1 MKRRFISTIAATS
14 AVLGFAGFASAA
26 NASAAPAATPSWH
39 TVYSLAENGEFDG
52 VVATGKTT
60 GFAFFDSYTTV
71 ATPVAYQRT
80 GATTFKKVPFTA
92 VANEWVV
99 GAGGTSSSDVYVF
112 ADIEN
117 LKSFKPESEV
127 LKWTG
132 KKFSVVATFSGELG
146 GGTVLSADNVFAY
159 GSTLYG
165 GLPSAGIYHYNG
177 HKWTKL
183 PGAISGGGDALSA
196 TSAYVVS
203 GTSIHHYNGTTWT
216 TTNLASLLPARGADL
231 TGVLALSTDSIYA
244 TGDGGANESAGPA
257 VILHYNGHKW
267 SKVVSYRDGSADGEP
282 ASDGKGGLWVAAGES
297 GASVLL
303 HYSGG
308 KLTTVATPEFD
319 GSRVTVFSISRIP
332 GTTGEL
338 AGGVVLDAS
347 GKSYHPPVILQSA

>member
-1 MKRRFISTIAATS
+1 MKRRLISTIAATS
-14 AVLGFAGFASAA
+14 AMLGFAGLASAA
-26 NASAAPAATPSWH
+26 NASAAPSAASSWH
-39 TVYSLAENGEFDG
+39 AVYSLVRNGEFDG
-52 VVATGKTT
+52 VLATGKTT

-80 GATTFKKVPFTA
+80 GATTFKTVPFPA
-92 VANEWVV
+92 VANEGVV
-99 GAGGTSSSDVYVF
+99 GAAGTSSSDVYVF

-117 LKSFKPESEV
+117 LKSFKPESQV

-132 KKFSVVATFSGELG
+132 KKFSVVATFSGELS

-165 GLPSAGIYHYNG
+165 GLPSAGVYHYNG

-183 PGAISGGGDALSA
+183 SASVSGGGDALSA
-196 TSAYVVS
+196 TSAYVVN
-203 GTSIHHYNGTTWT
+203 GTSVHHYNGATWT
-216 TTNLASLLPARGADL
+216 TTNLASLLPAKYANL
-231 TGVLALSTDSIYA
+231 TGVLALSADNIYA
-244 TGDGGANESAGPA
+244 TGDDAAKEFAGPA

-267 SKVVSYRDGSADGEP
+267 SKVGSYQDGPADGAP
-282 ASDGKGGLWVAAGES
+282 ASDGRGGLWLAAGES

-338 AGGVVLDAS
+338 AGGVVLDAP